1 GTWYGTPEF
10 TFTAVGGFGA
20 GTVAGYR
27 YAWVQSA
34 GYTFTGAEPV
44 WNTSDLVAAASADG
58 GWYLHVQGL
67 NAQGDANGTLA
78 LGPYNF
84 DGTPPENPTS
94 AVEVGGAADGEWQ
107 SLVSDPSF
115 TWSGASDALSGIGGY
130 YVYFGEADDGT
141 SETQVTAAAYDP
153 PAADTGTYYLRV
165 CAMDGAGNRSP
176 DWVTLFTFKY
186 DGTKPETPI
195 VSDDGPY
202 TGSRSALNAYWY
214 CSDPES
220 AIAEYRYAVG
230 TAVGGDD
237 VVAWTS
243 AGTATDATIDIPTPG
258 MISGTTYF
266 ISVKA
271 RSEGGIWSDPGTS
284 NGIRVAPV
292 VQTIAQAKALPDGTP
307 VALEN
312 KMVTADLGGAYYIEE
327 TDRSS
332 GILVMGAGAAPG
344 ALVTV
349 GGSMGLNEHRERAIV
364 SPATV
369 VEAEPDPMLIPSAL
383 LISCRDLGGGDLNTW
398 TFGVTGRVSANN
410 VGLLVQVTGT
420 VVSVGEGEIWIT
432 DGSSPSPVKVTAYFS
447 DLGSLQAGDI
457 VIVRGISS
465 LELSGNA
472 RMPVVRVGE
481 AWGIAEK
488 N

>member
-34 GYTFTGAEPV
+34 GYTFTGAEPI

-141 SETQVTAAAYDP
+141 SENQVTAAAYDP

-165 CAMDGAGNRSP
+165 CAVDGAGNRSP

-186 DGTKPETPI
+186 DGTAPVTTVI
-195 VSDDGPY
+195 DDGPY
-202 TGSRSALNAYWY
+202 TADKDRLHVIWY
-214 CSDPES
+214 ASDAETG
-220 AIAEYRYAVG
+220 IVEYRYAVG

-243 AGTATDATIDIPTPG
+243 AGTAEEAAISIPEPGLQEGLTYYVSVMAKNGAGAWGDVGSSDGIQLSGASMTI
-258 MISGTTYF
+258 S
-266 ISVKA
+266 A
-271 RSEGGIWSDPGTS
+271 
-284 NGIRVAPV
+284 
-292 VQTIAQAKALPDGTP
+292 AKALADGTP
-307 VALEN
+307 VTLAG
-312 KMVTADLGGAYYIEE
+312 KTISADFMNSYYIQEL
-327 TDRSS
+327 DRSS
-332 GILVMGAGAAPG
+332 GILVMGAGPKAG
-344 ALVTV
+344 SLVTI
-349 GGSMGLNEHRERAIV
+349 GGVMGANAMGERAIM
-364 SPATV
+364 
-369 VEAEPDPMLIPSAL
+369 EPVTSILSIPESGSGPDGVLMLS
-383 LISCRDLGGGDLNTW
+383 RNVGGGDLNAW
-398 TFGVTGRVSANN
+398 TFGVTGGIGPNN
-410 VGLLVQVTGT
+410 VGLLVKVIGR
-420 VVSVGEGEIWIT
+420 VSGLEDYQFFVE
-432 DGSSPSPVKVTAYFS
+432 DGSSGGPIKVIAYGV
-447 DLGSLQAGDI
+447 DLSGLSAGDT
-457 VIVRGISS
+457 VIVTGISS
-465 LELSGNA
+465 LEYDGSGRKA
-472 RMPVVRVGE
+472 LIRVASASGVQK
-481 AWGIAEK
+481 K